1 MEPPEPPASL
11 RILLA
16 DGDTTRL
23 ETIAALVAALGHEVV
38 AKETSLEE
46 LGAHTVAQ
54 RPDVA
59 LVLVEEGPAAL
70 DRIDEIVQ
78 EAVCPVIAVLRGE
91 NRGFINEAA
100 RRGISAYVAADDPE
114 EMQSSIDIVLQRFA
128 EYRGLQ
134 GAFDRRAVTERAK
147 GILMER
153 HGVDEHTAF
162 LMLRDEA
169 RSTRRKLVELAKAV
183 VSGHRLLTADRR
195 PDRTPSGPEETG
207 D

>member
-1 MEPPEPPASL
+1 MEPPKQASL
-11 RILLA
+11 RILIA
-16 DGDTTRL
+16 DGDVAHL
-23 ETIAALVAALGHEVV
+23 EAIADLVTALGHEVV

-46 LGAHTVAQ
+46 LGAHTAAQ

-59 LVLVEEGPAAL
+59 LVLVEEGPTAL

-91 NRGFINEAA
+91 DPAFINQAA

-114 EMQSSIDIVLQRFA
+114 EMQSSIDIVLRRFG

-134 GAFDRRAVTERAK
+134 DAFERRAVTERAK

-169 RSTRRKLVELAKAV
+169 RSTRRKLVELAEAV

-195 PDRTPSGPEETG
+195 PDRTPSGPEEPG